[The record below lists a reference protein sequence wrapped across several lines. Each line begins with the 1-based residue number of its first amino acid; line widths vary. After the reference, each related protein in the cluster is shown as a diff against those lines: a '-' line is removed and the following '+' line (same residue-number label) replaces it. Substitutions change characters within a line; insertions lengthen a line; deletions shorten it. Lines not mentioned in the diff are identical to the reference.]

1 MTIIIIII
9 SLVTLC
15 FLVIRLITNAPRTIY
30 EEKSDIHNIVVEIQ
44 AIQPDDIKVINGSC
58 EYCINIY
65 RNDLFDKTRLLSE
78 TFDYTKDEGLL
89 SKENIK
95 VNWFESEVQVII
107 SKSIGSDKYQKVFTC
122 EY

>member
-1 MTIIIIII
+1 MVEKKLKILLTIIIIII

-15 FLVIRLITNAPRTIY
+15 FLV
-30 EEKSDIHNIVVEIQ
+30 
-44 AIQPDDIKVINGSC
+44 
-58 EYCINIY
+58 INIY